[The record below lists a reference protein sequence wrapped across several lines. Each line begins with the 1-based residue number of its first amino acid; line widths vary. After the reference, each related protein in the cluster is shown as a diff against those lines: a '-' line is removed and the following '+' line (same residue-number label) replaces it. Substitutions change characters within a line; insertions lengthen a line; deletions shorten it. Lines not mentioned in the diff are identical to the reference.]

1 MGGIF
6 GDMFDFNR
14 DGELDI
20 LERAMELEFLETLE
34 KEDEQTEVELAG
46 VDAEE
51 LEFMDDDE
59 RRGILEEAG
68 LGPDE
73 YDF

>member
-1 MGGIF
+1 MGGIL

-14 DGELDI
+14 DGELDV
-20 LERAMELEFLETLE
+20 LERAMEIEFLETLE
-34 KEDEQTEVELAG
+34 EEDKQTELELAG
-46 VDAEE
+46 VNPEE

-59 RRGILEEAG
+59 RRDILEEAG
-68 LGPDE
+68 LDPDE